1 LLMGPG
7 PFQISY
13 AAPEGFLM
21 AAGIGSPHDPVSYL
35 IPNDSLL
42 VGVLPLGCHSDR
54 DRLEI
59 HLRPPKPLDP
69 PILVALLA
77 CLGRP
82 DPASGEGA
90 I

>member
-1 LLMGPG
+1 
-7 PFQISY
+7 
-13 AAPEGFLM
+13 M
-21 AAGIGSPHDPVSYL
+21 AAGIGASHDPVSYL
-35 IPNDSLL
+35 LHNESLL
-42 VGVLPLGCHSDR
+42 VGVLPLGYDS

-59 HLRPPKPLDP
+59 RLRPPKPLDP

-82 DPASGEGA
+82 DPTFGEGA

>member
-1 LLMGPG
+1 
-7 PFQISY
+7 
-13 AAPEGFLM
+13 M
-21 AAGIGSPHDPVSYL
+21 AAGIGASHDPVFYL
-35 IPNDSLL
+35 LHNESLL
-42 VGVLPLGCHSDR
+42 VGVLPLGCDSDS

-59 HLRPPKPLDP
+59 RLRPPKPLDP

-82 DPASGEGA
+82 DPTFGEGA

>member
-1 LLMGPG
+1 
-7 PFQISY
+7 
-13 AAPEGFLM
+13 M
-21 AAGIGSPHDPVSYL
+21 AAGIGSAHDPVSYL

-42 VGVLPLGCHSDR
+42 VDVLPLGHDSDR

-82 DPASGEGA
+82 DPNFG
-90 I
+90 